1 MSSYLDNEFLTYAP
15 VTMESVGII
24 RVKITSDRG
33 QTKWLNVDPTAAR
46 EIETAI
52 EGSYT
57 RREAQRKREALPSG
71 QQATGQI
78 GKVKLFF

>member
-15 VTMESVGII
+15 VTMESIGII

-52 EGSYT
+52 ENSYT
-57 RREAQRKREALPSG
+57 RRAEQRKREAPAMTVIEDSD
-71 QQATGQI
+71 TGPARYP
-78 GKVKLFF
+78 F